1 MRYLVLPFI
10 LLALTGCQALT
21 TFDKYATM
29 RLYEVYEAEN
39 LSACDYKPQFR
50 DCTVDKRSFNV
61 RITDDKS
68 KIALVVGKRYAYFGF
83 TRDDFA
89 RQTQPLRDFLIW
101 AEDPNAQDKQIKQ
114 LRKAGNVGGNL
125 FYNTEVEYQFD
136 YLHTRAD
143 VPLLVVKPHENA
155 DSYGLTVEEVKN
167 LLSVM
172 DAWYAG
178 TFSGKQLT

>member
-10 LLALTGCQALT
+10 LLALTGCQAIT
-21 TFDKYATM
+21 TFDKYATL

-39 LSACDYKPQFR
+39 LSACDYKPKFR
-50 DCTVDKRSFNV
+50 DCTVGKRSFDV
-61 RITDDKS
+61 KISDDKS
-68 KIALVVGKRYAYFGF
+68 KIALVVRKRYAYFGF

-101 AEDPNAQDKQIKQ
+101 AQDPATKDKQITQ
-114 LRKAGNVGGNL
+114 LRKAGNVGGSLYDNK
-125 FYNTEVEYQFD
+125 EVQYQFD

-143 VPLLVVKPHENA
+143 VQLLVVKPHENA
-155 DSYGLTVEEVKN
+155 DSYGLTVDEVKN

>member
-1 MRYLVLPFI
+1 MRYLVLPFM
-10 LLALTGCQALT
+10 LLALTGCQAIT

-29 RLYEVYEAEN
+29 RLYEVYETDN
-39 LSACDYKPQFR
+39 LSACDYKPKFR
-50 DCTVDKRSFNV
+50 DCMVNKRSFNV
-61 RITDDKS
+61 RISDDKS
-68 KIALVVGKRYAYFGF
+68 KIALVVRTEYAYFGF

-101 AEDPNAQDKQIKQ
+101 TEDPAAKDKQITQ
-114 LRKAGNVGGNL
+114 LRKAGNVGGSLYDNR
-125 FYNTEVEYQFD
+125 EVQYQFD

-143 VPLLVVKPHENA
+143 IPLLVVKPGENA
-155 DSYGLTVEEVKN
+155 DFYGLTIDEVKN